1 MVTPSTAVESFV
13 IAAAAIEPLLVASIG
28 ASVADTLTA
37 GDVVCAEVGFA
48 KVNVAVNAV
57 SLAIPDVPTV
67 STSCPAIV
75 HTPVPD
81 RAPDGVDPTLKAVL
95 SCVVEPVSVVI
106 VTLEPASSVTSAVSD
121 TVIRLLAPDTGVL
134 C

>member
-37 GDVVCAEVGFA
+37 GDVVCAEEGFA

-57 SLAIPDVPTV
+57 SLVIPDAPTV

-75 HTPVPD
+75 HTPVLD
-81 RAPDGVDPTLKAVL
+81 RAPGVDPTVKAVL
-95 SCVVEPVSVVI
+95 SGVAEPVSVVI